1 MNIETERKFLVLD
14 STYKAQA
21 VKSYTICQGYI
32 AHDSGNTVRVRIR
45 DNQGFL
51 TIKGP
56 SADGISRQEWE
67 REIPLQDARELFLL
81 CKPGTIEKTR
91 WIVPAGTAA
100 PSGTLRFA
108 SSLPPASPAGP
119 SHSSGHGRP
128 EVPAGAAAPAERFFE
143 VDEFHGD
150 NEGLVMGDRTGHG
163 RRNLRETG
171 VAGTGSYRRQALL
184 QRPAVPPPFQGLE
197 SVNRNA

>member
-150 NEGLVMGDRTGHG
+150 NEGLVMAEIELGTADETFEKPAWLGQEVTGDKRYYNAQLSRH
-163 RRNLRETG
+163 
-171 VAGTGSYRRQALL
+171 
-184 QRPAVPPPFQGLE
+184 PFK
-197 SVNRNA
+197 AWKA